1 MSSGNIPPINITD
14 VLPAQSPQGSII
26 ASSAGTPASIPALN
40 PIPANSPDI
49 PGLRDVTV
57 KGYSNWQQ
65 SKVDDEMIKVEFQK
79 ACDMA
84 LEDDPDLEQ
93 VYKDQ
98 DPDLFVKQ
106 GVEKGIARRYWNLS
120 AIPSNSEVHL

>member
-1 MSSGNIPPINITD
+1 MSSGNVPPINITN
-14 VLPAQSPQGSII
+14 VLPVQSPQGSII

-49 PGLRDVTV
+49 PGLRDVV
-57 KGYSNWQQ
+57 VREYSDWQQ
-65 SKVDDEMIKVEFQK
+65 SKVDDEMLKVEFQK
-79 ACDMA
+79 ARDMA
-84 LEDDPDLEQ
+84 LEDGPGLEQ

-106 GVEKGIARRYWNLS
+106 GVEKGIPRRF
-120 AIPSNSEVHL
+120 IRDIGT